1 MKIYVGN
8 LPYST
13 REDELE
19 SMFSAYGNVVSVTIV
34 MDRDSGR
41 SRGFAFVEME
51 SDSEGQAAIDGLND
65 SDMGGRTL
73 KVNEARPRTERPPRR
88 EGGYR
93 GGGGGYRGGGDRGGD
108 RGGGN
113 RDSRRSNYGGQDRRS
128 NYRDD
133 DRSNDW

>member
-19 SMFSAYGNVVSVTIV
+19 SAFSAYGEVVSVTIV

-41 SRGFAFVEME
+41 SRGFAFVEMA
-51 SDSEGQAAIDGLND
+51 SDSEGQAAIAGLND
-65 SDMGGRTL
+65 SEMDGRTL
-73 KVNEARPRTERPPRR
+73 KVNEARPQPERPPRR
-88 EGGYR
+88 EGG
-93 GGGGGYRGGGDRGGD
+93 GGFRGD

-113 RDSRRSNYGGQDRRS
+113 GYVAGDSPHADCLLRAEVRILGAHGAVRHSRPAA
-128 NYRDD
+128 
-133 DRSNDW
+133 

>member
-8 LPYST
+8 LPYNT

-19 SMFSAYGNVVSVTIV
+19 SAFGAFGEVVSVTIV

-41 SRGFAFVEME
+41 SRGFGFVEMA

-65 SDMGGRTL
+65 SEMGGRTL

-88 EGGYR
+88 DGGFR

-108 RGGGN
+108 RGGGRDNRRGGYNN
-113 RDSRRSNYGGQDRRS
+113 RDR
-128 NYRDD
+128 RDD
-133 DRSNDW
+133 NW